1 MHGPLSHIERPELV
15 DRRDLSLL
23 VDRRK
28 ERGEK
33 EGGERKERKER
44 ERERDSIIICAAA
57 SKPAPHAAET
67 QGRRTVICII
77 TSFSLLHVPTCTIE
91 LLYSAKCNQQRRQ
104 RQRHRQQHQQ
114 RHRTSLTSK
123 QPWTNSRQKRS
134 SIIEM
139 PFPSLYASPSSSPSS
154 SSSSPST

>member
-44 ERERDSIIICAAA
+44 ERGEILLSSVLQQA
-57 SKPAPHAAET
+57 S
-67 QGRRTVICII
+67 
-77 TSFSLLHVPTCTIE
+77 
-91 LLYSAKCNQQRRQ
+91 
-104 RQRHRQQHQQ
+104 
-114 RHRTSLTSK
+114 
-123 QPWTNSRQKRS
+123 QPLMQLKRKVVV
-134 SIIEM
+134 
-139 PFPSLYASPSSSPSS
+139 L
-154 SSSSPST
+154 